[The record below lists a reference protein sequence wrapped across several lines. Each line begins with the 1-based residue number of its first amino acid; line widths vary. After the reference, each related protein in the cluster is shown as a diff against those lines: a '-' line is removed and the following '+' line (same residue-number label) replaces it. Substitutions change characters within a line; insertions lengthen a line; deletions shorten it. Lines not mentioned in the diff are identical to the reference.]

1 MSSGQ
6 QMPPWLQEQIAKMQQ
21 SQQNLQSILAQKQQ
35 VEMENTES
43 DRALEELQKA
53 KDDDHVF
60 KYAGSILLK
69 SDRKT
74 LIEELEEKK
83 ELSKTKVTVLQKQED
98 RLKSSLQEQEK
109 KIQDMLKNPAS
120 GNNPPQTL
128 SLIHI

>member
-6 QMPPWLQEQIAKMQQ
+6 QMPPWLQEQITKMQQ

-43 DRALEELQKA
+43 ERALEELQKA
-53 KDDDHVF
+53 KDGDQVF
-60 KYAGSILLK
+60 KYAGSILIK
-69 SDRKT
+69 SDKKT

-83 ELSKTKVTVLQKQED
+83 ELSKTKTIVLGKQEE

-109 KIQDMLKNPAS
+109 KIQEMLKNPAS
-120 GNNPPQTL
+120 GNNTPQTG
-128 SLIHI
+128 S

>member
-6 QMPPWLQEQIAKMQQ
+6 QMPPWLQEQVAKMQQ

-53 KDDDHVF
+53 NDDEQVF
-60 KYAGSILLK
+60 KYAGSILIK
-69 SDRKT
+69 SDKKT

-83 ELSKTKVTVLQKQED
+83 ELSKTKIIVLKKQEE
-98 RLKSSLQEQEK
+98 RLKVSLQEHEK
-109 KIQDMLKNPAS
+109 KIQEMLKNPAS
-120 GNNPPQTL
+120 GNNPP
-128 SLIHI
+128 SSNS

>member
-109 KIQDMLKNPAS
+109 KIQDMLKNLAS
-120 GNNPPQTL
+120 GNNPPQTG
-128 SLIHI
+128 S

>member
-6 QMPPWLQEQIAKMQQ
+6 QMPPWLQEQVAKMQQ

-53 KDDDHVF
+53 NDDEQVF
-60 KYAGSILLK
+60 KYAGSILIK
-69 SDRKT
+69 SDKKI

-83 ELSKTKVTVLQKQED
+83 ELSKTKIIVLKKQEE
-98 RLKSSLQEQEK
+98 RLKVSLQEQEK
-109 KIQDMLKNPAS
+109 KIQEMLKNPAS
-120 GNNPPQTL
+120 GNNPP
-128 SLIHI
+128 SSNS

>member
-6 QMPPWLQEQIAKMQQ
+6 QMPPWLQEQITKMQQ

-83 ELSKTKVTVLQKQED
+83 ELSKTKTTVLGKQEE

-109 KIQDMLKNPAS
+109 KIQEMLKNPAS
-120 GNNPPQTL
+120 GNNTPQTG
-128 SLIHI
+128 S

>member
-21 SQQNLQSILAQKQQ
+21 SQQNLPSILAQKQQ

-60 KYAGSILLK
+60 KYAGSIFLK

-120 GNNPPQTL
+120 GNNPPQTG
-128 SLIHI
+128 S

>member
-120 GNNPPQTL
+120 GNYPPQTG
-128 SLIHI
+128 S

>member
-1 MSSGQ
+1 
-6 QMPPWLQEQIAKMQQ
+6 MQQ
-21 SQQNLQSILAQKQQ
+21 SQQNLKSILAQKQQ

-120 GNNPPQTL
+120 GNNPPQTG
-128 SLIHI
+128 S

>member
-120 GNNPPQTL
+120 GNNPPQTG
-128 SLIHI
+128 S

>member
-1 MSSGQ
+1 
-6 QMPPWLQEQIAKMQQ
+6 MPPWLQEQIAKMQQ

-120 GNNPPQTL
+120 GNNPPQTG
-128 SLIHI
+128 S

>member
-120 GNNPPQTL
+120 GNNPPQTGT
-128 SLIHI
+128 